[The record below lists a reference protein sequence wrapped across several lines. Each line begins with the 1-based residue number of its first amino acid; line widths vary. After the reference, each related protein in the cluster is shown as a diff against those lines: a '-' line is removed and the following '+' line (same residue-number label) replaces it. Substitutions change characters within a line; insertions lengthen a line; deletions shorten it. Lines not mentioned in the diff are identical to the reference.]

1 MGGIENSIPQ
11 EEAKRATAPLDTT
24 VEPNNDV
31 NQQACGRTKTIITI
45 PGSWERRA
53 YPNRPP
59 PPPMPAELKPGEI
72 TYISKGTHV
81 AFSGTALLERLL
93 SGDVVKTP
101 NPDPDRRC
109 FEDHCKDMRTEA
121 RIYDVIG
128 LHPRIPRLVEW
139 DPETCCLTMEYL
151 ENGSLKEYMGAK
163 PESVTP
169 QLRQRWARQA
179 SEGLNILH
187 AAGVTHCDVSP
198 RNFLLDGDL
207 DLKIADFG
215 GSSLLGSMPSAMAG
229 TRYRW
234 PEENW
239 KALPSLGDD
248 VFGLGSLVYFI
259 MTGVCPYGDVAS
271 DEVEKLYRAHTY
283 PDVTKLACGDIIT
296 RCWRMEVSAAEVHA
310 YFEALEG

>member
-1 MGGIENSIPQ
+1 
-11 EEAKRATAPLDTT
+11 
-24 VEPNNDV
+24 
-31 NQQACGRTKTIITI
+31 
-45 PGSWERRA
+45 
-53 YPNRPP
+53 
-59 PPPMPAELKPGEI
+59 MPAELKPGEI
-72 TYISKGTHV
+72 TYITKGTRV

-101 NPDPDRRC
+101 HPDPDRRC

-139 DPETCCLTMEYL
+139 DPEACCLTMEYL
-151 ENGSLKEYMGAK
+151 ENGSLKEYMDTK
-163 PESVTP
+163 SESMTP
-169 QLRQRWARQA
+169 QLRHRWARQA
-179 SEGLNILH
+179 SEGLSVLH
-187 AAGVTHCDVSP
+187 AAGVIHCDVSP

-229 TRYRW
+229 TRYLW

-239 KALPSLGDD
+239 KDLPSLGDD

-259 MTGVCPYGDVAS
+259 MTGVCPYGNVAS

-283 PDVTKLACGDIIT
+283 PDVTSLTCGDIIT
-296 RCWRMEVSAAEVHA
+296 RCWRMEVSAAEVHS
-310 YFEALEG
+310 YFEALER